1 MNPIN
6 WLLLLLFFN
15 SLGLGGAVKLH
26 FLYKELVAGVNSHIS
41 LQNGR
46 FVFKV

>member
-26 FLYKELVAGVNSHIS
+26 FLYKELVAGGNSHIS